1 MKPPKETTDSEHQAA
16 WWSSPGVLYFFAVGD
31 PIIAIKI
38 GVAACTR
45 DCSLAQAVRRRFS
58 AIQSSNHETVELLGV
73 VQFKD
78 GQFPTRQAEV
88 VERELHIRFAPLQR
102 FKAHSRGAEWFSSS
116 AELLDYI
123 RANSNRP
130 ADLGLPSVIAMP
142 INRQNSQGVAMA
154 CDPQPLSSFRSPA
167 IQWPGACI

>member
-16 WWSSPGVLYFFAVGD
+16 WWSSPGILYFFAVGD

-73 VQFKD
+73 VQFQD
-78 GQFPTRQAEV
+78 GKYPTRQAEV

-102 FKAHSRGAEWFSSS
+102 FKAYSRGAEWFSSS

-123 RANSNRP
+123 QANSTP
-130 ADLGLPSVIAMP
+130 PTDLGLPSVIALP
-142 INRQNSQGVAMA
+142 VNRQNRQGEE
-154 CDPQPLSSFRSPA
+154 DETQQPPLAAQAITSPV
-167 IQWPGACI
+167 I